1 MKDLNH
7 IEISNEYLP
16 VNLFKILKEKIL
28 LLKGKVQNQQKLA
41 GNIEEEWSLNESI
54 PFFEKYFFSLI
65 NKNNYHL
72 NSLLREQRKFKDINK
87 TPLLQLMNLW
97 VNFQKK
103 HEFNPIHNHSGL
115 FSFIIFVQ
123 IPYNLNQELKNG
135 PGRLSNSNFS
145 SCLQFHFTDLFGR
158 PKNDIVYVDKT
169 YEGGVY
175 FFNAETMHCV
185 YPFFTSDDY
194 RISVSGNIGWSV

>member
-16 VNLFKILKEKIL
+16 VNLFEILKKNIFT
-28 LLKGKVQNQQKLA
+28 LKGKVQNQQNLA
-41 GNIEEEWSLNESI
+41 GNIEEEWSLNEII
-54 PFFEKYFFSLI
+54 PFFEQYFFSLI
-65 NKNNYHL
+65 NKKDYHL
-72 NSLLREQRKFKDINK
+72 NNLLRERRKFKDVNQ
-87 TPLLQLMNLW
+87 TPLLKLVNFW

-103 HEFNPIHNHSGL
+103 YEFNPMHNHTGL

-123 IPYNLNQELKNG
+123 IPYDINKELENG
-135 PGRLSNSNFS
+135 PGRLSNSNYS
-145 SCLQFHFTDLFGR
+145 SCLQFHTTDIFGR
-158 PKNDIVYVDKT
+158 LRQDLVPVDKT

-175 FFNAETMHCV
+175 FFNAETLHCV